1 MFKQETADEKTLNV
15 LVKGLEM
22 RLLKVNI
29 HGKFWVYSQYPRASL
44 FQGHFREFSQQS
56 VEK

>member
-29 HGKFWVYSQYPRASL
+29 HGKF
-44 FQGHFREFSQQS
+44 
-56 VEK
+56 